1 MNALSH
7 PAQHLP
13 SKEFLLRLQRLQRI
27 QKQQKLDAIIVLS
40 EVNRYYLTGLNA
52 SNGVL
57 FSSAESAFYTD
68 SRYLEMA
75 RKAIDFLPV
84 RAVWRRE
91 DEPDVLQRLGR
102 TWQRVGYEGSI
113 SVARFQQ
120 LQAALPAV
128 EWVDVT
134 ASLNLLRAVKSRAEV
149 AALRRA
155 FAATDAVFAAAR
167 QQIVPGMTEWTIRN
181 MIRRGADFCG
191 QGEAFDTI
199 VCAGAHAAEP
209 HHHPDDTIVQ
219 SNDAVLIDMGVK
231 KDLYCSDM
239 TRCFTL
245 GRPRKRYL
253 ELKAIVAAANK
264 NAIRAVR
271 PGVPC
276 SAIDARAR
284 GTIEK
289 AGYGRYFQHST
300 GHSLGL
306 EIHEWPTFSPS
317 CEALLAPG
325 MVLSVE
331 PGIYLPGQVGVRI
344 EDVVLVTRSGCE
356 VLTRT
361 LQE

>member
-7 PAQHLP
+7 PAQHVP
-13 SKEFLLRLQRLQRI
+13 STEFLLRVQRMQRI

-40 EVNRYYLTGLNA
+40 EVNRYYFTGLNA

-57 FSSAESAFYTD
+57 FIGSESAFYTD

-75 RKAIDFLPV
+75 RKAIGFLPV
-84 RAVWRRE
+84 RSVWRRE
-91 DEPDVLQRLGR
+91 DEPEVLQRIGR
-102 TWQRVGYEGSI
+102 AWQRIGYEGNL

-120 LQAALPAV
+120 LKAALPAV

-167 QQIVPGMTEWTIRN
+167 QQVIPGMTEWAIRN
-181 MIRRGADFCG
+181 VIRRGADFCG
-191 QGEAFDTI
+191 QGESFDTI

-209 HHHPDDTIVQ
+209 HHHPDDTVVLP
-219 SNDAVLIDMGVK
+219 NDVVLIDMGVK
-231 KDLYCSDM
+231 KDFYCSDM

-245 GRPRKRYL
+245 GRPKKRYL

-264 NAIRAVR
+264 KAIRAVK

-276 SAIDARAR
+276 SAIDAVAR
-284 GTIEK
+284 EIIEK
-289 AGYGRYFQHST
+289 AGYGRYFQHGT

-306 EIHEWPTFSPS
+306 EIHEWPNFAHS
-317 CEALLAPG
+317 CEALLQPG

-331 PGIYLPGQVGVRI
+331 PGIYLPGVVGVRI
-344 EDVVLVTRSGCE
+344 EDVVLVTRTGCD

-361 LQE
+361 IQE

>member
-1 MNALSH
+1 M
-7 PAQHLP
+7 
-13 SKEFLLRLQRLQRI
+13 QRI
-27 QKQQKLDAIIVLS
+27 QKQQKLDAVLILS

-57 FSSAESAFYTD
+57 LFGAESAFYTD

-75 RKAIDFLPV
+75 RKAIAFLPV
-84 RAVWRRE
+84 RTVWRRE
-91 DEPDVLQRLGR
+91 DESEVLQRLGR
-102 TWQRVGYEGSI
+102 TWQRVGYEGSM

-120 LQAALPAV
+120 LKSALPSV

-134 ASLNLLRAVKSRAEV
+134 ASLNLLRAVKSRAEIAV
-149 AALRRA
+149 LRRA

-167 QQIVPGMTEWTIRN
+167 QQVIPGMTEWTVRN
-181 MIRRGADFCG
+181 IIRRGADFCG

-209 HHHPDDTIVQ
+209 HHHPDDTFLLPQ
-219 SNDAVLIDMGVK
+219 DTVLIDMGVK
-231 KDLYCSDM
+231 KDFYCSDM
-239 TRCFTL
+239 TRCFAL
-245 GRPRKRYL
+245 GRPKKRYL
-253 ELKAIVAAANK
+253 EIKAIVADANK
-264 NAIRAVR
+264 KAIRAVR

-276 SAIDARAR
+276 SAIDSIART
-284 GTIEK
+284 TITK
-289 AGYGRYFQHST
+289 AGYGRYFQHGT
-300 GHSLGL
+300 GHSIGL
-306 EIHEWPTFSPS
+306 EIHEWPNFAPS
-317 CEALLAPG
+317 CDALLEPG

-344 EDVVLVTRSGCE
+344 EDVVLVTRTGCE